1 MNATQRKDGTWVALS
16 NEQIVKL
23 RKLQDTVYM
32 AELDKRVR
40 ELGYGVRYEKNHI
53 ELAHVTREQIDVFSK
68 RSAQVVSALAER
80 GKERGSA
87 SHAQRQMLTLA
98 TREQKTADFTR
109 DELFHHWVILAREAG
124 MVFTHG
130 HKQSGPATTAGSVDE
145 SALESGGES
154 ANKST
159 DESTNHTK
167 SDPAREPT
175 EFVANAALGWAIK
188 HLSERESLMPES
200 ALLAMAVRHAS
211 GQISP
216 TDVKKAIQRK
226 LDDGSL
232 LSNTPRYRQV
242 DDARGAN
249 GAALTR
255 EAWAAVL
262 KAERNFSGADAL
274 AAVDASI
281 AEGSLLFHEPI
292 YATRAALEAEQR
304 IVAAE
309 RQGRDTLQPIM
320 PIAEVREAIKDKGL
334 TAGQR
339 AAVKLILSHPNQIT
353 GIQGMAGTG
362 KSYALQTAKE
372 LLERQGMTM
381 VALAPYGSQVNN
393 LRDDGIAA
401 KTVSSFLNAR
411 DKQRAKHD
419 MGPNTV
425 VVIDEAGVIPVRQMD
440 KLLAQVQATG
450 AKIVTL
456 GDTAQTK
463 AVEAGRA
470 FALLQE
476 QGMKTVVMGDIQ
488 RQQSARLRE
497 AVTLAATGRASESLK
512 LLDDVVC
519 IPDAIT
525 TDENGAQTRDGKDR
539 YDAIAG
545 EYANLTQYEQA
556 KTLIV
561 TGTNASRQA
570 INDRVH
576 ELLGLKGR
584 GKTYSLLTRHDTT
597 RAERQC
603 AKYYTVGDII
613 QPERDYQC
621 GLQRGQ
627 LYQVTQRDENT
638 DQITVV
644 PYGNLETSKKAIGS
658 IDINLRSI
666 SKLSVYQEHRSELSP
681 GDWVRITR
689 NDAAL
694 DLVNGQRLKVIS
706 VSNDQI
712 SLKAGNRLVELPA
725 GKPLHLDH
733 AYATTAH
740 SAQGLTC
747 DRVLYNAESHSR
759 TTTQDT
765 YYVSISRERHSVKVF
780 TNDETMLPKAVS
792 TERSKG
798 LAFDLDREGGVRHE
812 RRVF

>member
-1 MNATQRKDGTWVALS
+1 M
-16 NEQIVKL
+16 
-23 RKLQDTVYM
+23 
-32 AELDKRVR
+32 LD
-40 ELGYGVRYEKNHI
+40 
-53 ELAHVTREQIDVFSK
+53 QC
-68 RSAQVVSALAER
+68 Q
-80 GKERGSA
+80 
-87 SHAQRQMLTLA
+87 Q
-98 TREQKTADFTR
+98 
-109 DELFHHWVILAREAG
+109 
-124 MVFTHG
+124 
-130 HKQSGPATTAGSVDE
+130 
-145 SALESGGES
+145 
-154 ANKST
+154 
-159 DESTNHTK
+159 
-167 SDPAREPT
+167 
-175 EFVANAALGWAIK
+175 
-188 HLSERESLMPES
+188 
-200 ALLAMAVRHAS
+200 
-211 GQISP
+211 
-216 TDVKKAIQRK
+216 
-226 LDDGSL
+226 
-232 LSNTPRYRQV
+232 YRQV
-242 DDARGAN
+242 DDPRGAN
-249 GAALTR
+249 GPALTR
-255 EAWAAVL
+255 EAWAAAL
-262 KAERNFSGADAL
+262 KAERNFSDADAL

-281 AEGSLLFHEPI
+281 AEGSLLFREPT

-304 IVAAE
+304 ITAAE

-320 PIAEVREAIKDKGL
+320 PIAEVQDAIKDKGL
-334 TAGQR
+334 SAGQR
-339 AAVKLILSHPNQIT
+339 DAVEMILTHPNQIT

-372 LLERQGMTM
+372 LLDRQGLTM
-381 VALAPYGSQVNN
+381 VALAPYDSQVNN

-419 MGPNTV
+419 IGPNTV

-525 TDENGAQTRDGKDR
+525 TDEHGGQTRDGKDR
-539 YDAIAG
+539 YDAITG
-545 EYANLTQYEQA
+545 EYTNLSQYEQA

-576 ELLGLKGR
+576 GLLGLKGR
-584 GKTYSLLTRHDTT
+584 GRTYTLLTRHDTT

-613 QPERDYQC
+613 QPERDYRC

-627 LYQVTQRDENT
+627 LYQVVQRDEHT
-638 DQITVV
+638 DRISVV
-644 PYGNLETSKKAIGS
+644 PYSSHETSKQAKDA
-658 IDINLRSI
+658 IDINLRSL

-681 GDWVRITR
+681 GDWVRVTR

-694 DLVNGQRLKVIS
+694 DLVNGQRLQVVAMSESHITL
-706 VSNDQI
+706 Q
-712 SLKAGNRLVELPA
+712 AGNRRVDLPA
-725 GKPLHLDH
+725 NKPLHMDH

-759 TTTQDT
+759 TTAQDT

-792 TERSKG
+792 TEMAKG
-798 LAFDLDREGGVRHE
+798 LALDLDRSDGVRHE
-812 RRVF
+812 RSDSFSEVS